1 MSLNP
6 HRKHVSNL
14 TKRNTD
20 SHNLN

>member
-14 TKRNTD
+14 TKRNTE